1 VVNENEATHMS
12 LNRQHTKTPQW
23 EHPSMP
29 MARNSGSEEKNVL
42 LKLTE
47 KLLPQQ
53 GPSCRRV
60 VPALL
65 GKTVRSNP
73 GSELDEVP
81 IRTNVYDESSETRAT
96 TRNDLMTGQIL
107 TLVVLFAS
115 SERISQGKFVCLCE
129 SCTYAAGMPQLA

>member
-1 VVNENEATHMS
+1 MS

-29 MARNSGSEEKNVL
+29 MARNSDSEEKNEL

-60 VPALL
+60 APALL
-65 GKTVRSNP
+65 GKTDRLNP
-73 GSELDEVP
+73 GSELGEDL
-81 IRTNVYDESSETRAT
+81 IRTNVYDESFETRTT
-96 TRNDLMTGQIL
+96 TRKDLTIGQIL
-107 TLVVLFAS
+107 TLVVLSAF
-115 SERISQGKFVCLCE
+115 SERISQERFGYRCGNFMC
-129 SCTYAAGMPQLA
+129 AGGMLQSV

>member
-1 VVNENEATHMS
+1 MS

-47 KLLPQQ
+47 KLRPQQ

-60 VPALL
+60 APALL

-107 TLVVLFAS
+107 TLVVLFAF
-115 SERISQGKFVCLCE
+115 SERISQERFGYRCGNFMR
-129 SCTYAAGMPQLA
+129 AGGMLQLA